1 MAENRQQMARS
12 QIARSLQGKLQS
24 EVAKAGWPP
33 DMQETFTQLGI
44 TMTSSTPEELAS
56 FIETETAK
64 WAQIIRETGI
74 KAE

>member
-1 MAENRQQMARS
+1 
-12 QIARSLQGKLQS
+12 
-24 EVAKAGWPP
+24 
-33 DMQETFTQLGI
+33 
-44 TMTSSTPEELAS
+44 MTSSTPEELAS